1 VIANNAVDS
10 GWGHKPDTPIS
21 SRLVVMRLVLPV
33 GGAPRHVEY
42 RIDHTF
48 IDRLRQLRTLVPMI
62 TSLNVWDNPSAV
74 ADFFVDRVQPVVE
87 AEGPADYKPVR
98 RGNAVATYFRA

>member
-1 VIANNAVDS
+1 
-10 GWGHKPDTPIS
+10 
-21 SRLVVMRLVLPV
+21 
-33 GGAPRHVEY
+33 
-42 RIDHTF
+42 
-48 IDRLRQLRTLVPMI
+48 MI

-74 ADFFVDRVQPVVE
+74 VDFFVDRVQPVVE